1 MAKQSRTDGEYQE
14 EIVKYL
20 KGIARRLFA
29 ARKKSG
35 LTQAQLGER
44 AGVKQSYIFEL
55 EQGTTNITVGTL
67 VKMAS
72 VLDLDPRELLPGKP
86 MPALARADVR
96 DLKSMLDRLATAIEE
111 RIEQEKRR
119 SRKEAEF
126 LTELGILDSLRDV
139 LGLRDGKTASP
150 P

>member
-1 MAKQSRTDGEYQE
+1 MAKQSRTDGEFQE
-14 EIVKYL
+14 EIDKYL
-20 KGIARRLFA
+20 KGIARRLFD
-29 ARKKSG
+29 ARKNSG
-35 LTQAQLGER
+35 LTQTQLGER

-67 VKMAS
+67 VKMAN

-86 MPALARADVR
+86 VQALARTDVR
-96 DLKSMLDRLATAIEE
+96 DLKSLLDRLSTAIEE

-126 LTELGILDSLRDV
+126 LTELGILDSLRQL
-139 LGLRDGKTASP
+139 LG
-150 P
+150 